1 MATTCACT
9 ERRALIDPTII
20 IGSTPNPIAA
30 HDVVQYTTGL
40 AAGAQQRVEGI
51 YNGFDA
57 QVTRYVRD
65 ASGALIHTDTF
76 YSHYHPVNGLLLIG
90 KSG

>member
-1 MATTCACT
+1 M
-9 ERRALIDPTII
+9 
-20 IGSTPNPIAA
+20 
-30 HDVVQYTTGL
+30 VQYTSSL
-40 AAGAQQRVEGI
+40 PAGAQQRVEGV

-90 KSG
+90 RGA